1 MDNKEIAKVGQ
12 GKAMKEGWIAKD
24 KDTFKAKVR
33 RPALTVE
40 TQSLTGIQVDSIVD
54 TSREQLLAIQK
65 TRTHSK
71 AVISDLKRRKLVT
84 MQKVI
89 IFEIDKGP
97 KYAIDFVKEETDL
110 TADMLAR

>member
-12 GKAMKEGWIAKD
+12 GKALKEGWIAKD
-24 KDTFKAKVR
+24 KDTFKAKVSTL
-33 RPALTVE
+33 ALAVEEWSLTV
-40 TQSLTGIQVDSIVD
+40 LQVDSITD

-89 IFEIDKGP
+89 VFEIDKGP